1 MILDQSK
8 LDHEL
13 EKTVIQMEKWLTK
26 EMKMDLINI
35 PHPIIFMK
43 GLWSEYFDTEISN
56 CCL

>member
-8 LDHEL
+8 LYHEL

-26 EMKMDLINI
+26 EMKMDLISI
-35 PHPIIFMK
+35 LHPIIFMK
-43 GLWSEYFDTEISN
+43 GLWSVYFDTDISN